1 MLEVHMTH
9 FTEQLKNSLEKGF
22 IDKHHHHVSPFK
34 PELLM
39 NEKHKR
45 QDVLTSLLDE
55 LKGCQSFLFSV
66 AFITEAGLATLK
78 STLSDLH
85 DKGIRGKIMTS
96 TYQYFN
102 QPKVF
107 KELLKLKNVDIRISE
122 VEAFHSK
129 GYIFQ
134 HEEYYSLIVGSSN
147 LTSGALKTNYEW
159 NLKLTSHENGEIVG
173 HFLDQ
178 FEEMWSVSVPLT
190 LEWISAYERSYRP
203 VFGERVAEFPDS
215 YGVNRLKEALQVEPN
230 SMQLAALS
238 GIEAVR
244 AHGNTRALVVSA
256 TGTGKTYLAAFD
268 VRRYRP
274 KRMLF
279 VVHREQIL
287 QKAKNDFHRV
297 IGGDESDFGILS
309 GSSRAMGARYVF
321 ATIQTISKQETL
333 DQFDRDAFDYVLIDE
348 SHRAGAVTYQ
358 RIIEHFTPQF
368 LLGMTATPE
377 RSDGYDLFKLFD
389 YNIAYEIRLQE
400 ALEEDMLCPFHYFG
414 VTDLEVSGN
423 QVEFDVF
430 TQLVSEE
437 RVERIIEK
445 IDYYGFSGERLC
457 GLMFCSSKREAKRL
471 SEELNH
477 RGFRTCALTGDD
489 SQEKRRVE
497 VTNLEEGR
505 LDYILTVDIFNEGID
520 IPSINQVV
528 MLRQTESSIIFIQQ
542 LGRGLRKH
550 SSKQYVTVID
560 FIANYKNNYLIPIAL
575 SGDRSQN
582 KDSIRRKVIDRSYI
596 SGTSTINFEAI
607 AKERIYESINQAKLT
622 DLKVLKEA
630 YHNLKNRLGRPPML
644 SDFVEHYSMDPIV
657 IGTKKGHYG
666 AFLNIVEP
674 DLPDL
679 PSIHSKVLLM
689 VTQELLSGKRVHE
702 ALLMQLLLEQES
714 LNKQD
719 FIHRL
724 REQGIRSDQATIH
737 SLENVLSLNFFKDA
751 DRLKYGGHALIS
763 WEGEVYRFSSHMHSL
778 LKDEWF
784 TQLFKDV
791 LTASLARGQR
801 YDQTKPLTRLE
812 KYTRKDACRLL
823 NWDKEE
829 QSTIYGYKIK
839 HQTCPIFVTY
849 HKGEDVEASVNYG
862 DSFINPEVFHWYT
875 RSRRTTKSEEVRKI
889 IEAQEREIDIHL
901 FVKKDDD
908 EGGDFYYLGEV
919 KPDRESVQD
928 TTMLNQDGQELSVV
942 TMNLLLQERVDQQIY
957 DYLHEQTH

>member
-1 MLEVHMTH
+1 MSH
-9 FTEQLKNSLEKGF
+9 FTDQLKNSLEKGF
-22 IDKHHHHVSPFK
+22 LDKNHHHISPFK
-34 PELLM
+34 PELLV
-39 NEKHKR
+39 NEKSKR
-45 QDVLTSLLDE
+45 QDVLTSLTDE
-55 LKGCQSFLFSV
+55 LKVCRSFLFSV
-66 AFITEAGLATLK
+66 AFITESGLATLK
-78 STLSDLH
+78 STLFDLH
-85 DKGIRGKIMTS
+85 EKGIRGKIMTS
-96 TYQYFN
+96 TYQFFN

-107 KELLKLKNVDIRISE
+107 KELLKLQNVEVRIAE

-134 HEEYYSLIVGSSN
+134 HNEYYSLIVGSSN

-159 NLKLTSHENGEIVG
+159 NVKLTSHENGEIVE
-173 HFLDQ
+173 HFLLQ
-178 FEEMWSVSVPLT
+178 FEDMWNESIPLT
-190 LEWISAYERSYRP
+190 AEWITAYERVYRP
-203 VFGERVAEFPDS
+203 IFGDRVAEFPSRYD
-215 YGVNRLKEALQVEPN
+215 VNRIEDALRVEPN
-230 SMQLAALS
+230 SMQLAALN

-244 AHGNTRALVVSA
+244 AQGNQRGLVVSA

-268 VRRYRP
+268 VRRYHP
-274 KRMLF
+274 NRMLF

-287 QKAKNDFHRV
+287 QKAKADFQRV
-297 IGGDESDFGILS
+297 IGGKDEDFGILS
-309 GSSRAMGARYVF
+309 GSSRATNAKYMF

-333 DQFDRDAFDYVLIDE
+333 NQFDPDTFDYILIDE
-348 SHRAGAVTYQ
+348 SHRAGANTYQ
-358 RIIEHFTPQF
+358 RMIEYFTPRF

-414 VTDLEVSGN
+414 VTDLAVSGN
-423 QVEFDVF
+423 QVEMDMFN
-430 TQLVSEE
+430 QLVSLE
-437 RVERIIEK
+437 RVTRIVEK

-471 SEELNH
+471 SEELNR

-489 SQEKRRVE
+489 SQEKRRLE
-497 VTNLEEGR
+497 VANLEEGR

-528 MLRQTESSIIFIQQ
+528 MLRQTESSIVFVQQ

-550 SSKQYVTVID
+550 DSKRYVTVID
-560 FIANYKNNYLIPIAL
+560 FIANYKNNYLIPVAL
-575 SGDRSQN
+575 SDDHSQN
-582 KDSIRRKVIDRSYI
+582 KDSIRRKVIDRSYM

-607 AKERIYESINQAKLT
+607 AKERIYESINQARLT

-630 YHNLKNRLGRPPML
+630 YQNLKNRLGRTPML
-644 SDFVEHYSMDPIV
+644 LDFIENHSMDPIV
-657 IGTKKGHYG
+657 VGTKKGHYG
-666 AFLNIVEP
+666 ELLNTVER
-674 DLPDL
+674 DLPNL
-679 PSIHSKVLLM
+679 PHSHSQVLLM

-702 ALLMQLLLEQES
+702 VLLLQALLHRKTVTKQEFMNLLLEQGVRCDE
-714 LNKQD
+714 
-719 FIHRL
+719 
-724 REQGIRSDQATIH
+724 ATLQ
-737 SLENVLSLNFFKDA
+737 SLENVLSLGFFKDA
-751 DRLKYGGHALIS
+751 DQLKYGGHPLITL
-763 WEGEVYRFSSHMHSL
+763 ENEAYQLSSHLQSL
-778 LKDEWF
+778 LTNEWF
-784 TQLFKDV
+784 YRLFNDV
-791 LTASLARGQR
+791 LQSSLARSER

-829 QSTIYGYKIK
+829 QSTIYGYKVK

-862 DSFINPEVFHWYT
+862 DTFINPEVFHWFT
-875 RSRRTTKSEEVRKI
+875 RSRRTTKSEEVIKI
-889 IEAQEREIDIHL
+889 VNSKQRDIDVHL

-919 KPDRESVQD
+919 TPDLESVQD
-928 TTMLNQDGQELSVV
+928 TTMLNQDGQELPVV
-942 TMNLLLQERVDQQIY
+942 TMNLLLQESVDQQIY